1 MLPVAMDQ
9 VLDLSADL
17 VPSFGESTINM
28 VLVKVE
34 DVHLENQMK
43 DGLEIE
49 FGSAIFQI
57 IEVLHSST
65 LLKGDNIEV
74 PVKRFS
80 DIAIRDRNNYNQWNN
95 LELMKGELLI
105 LAGRI
110 ITPPNILMGQAAV
123 HVESP
128 DRGDV
133 IAARQCYV
141 IEHITDTPEKKS
153 ILLAHALTQREDLL
167 RFYALDVIGRRSQ
180 LGRADGA
187 TMISKAIDS
196 DALSSET
203 KVELGYYL
211 TRNYF
216 FDSSVKDDAANEIVV
231 ASLAKGMVNETN
243 NERSMEWM
251 NFLGSCV
258 LGEFSANKA
267 TDEAMRY
274 ALIRSIVTPSPAQ
287 VRDVLSKLARLA
299 DTFERERIMEL
310 LKAWQASSRDEVTR

>member
-1 MLPVAMDQ
+1 M
-9 VLDLSADL
+9 
-17 VPSFGESTINM
+17 
-28 VLVKVE
+28 
-34 DVHLENQMK
+34 
-43 DGLEIE
+43 
-49 FGSAIFQI
+49 
-57 IEVLHSST
+57 
-65 LLKGDNIEV
+65 
-74 PVKRFS
+74 
-80 DIAIRDRNNYNQWNN
+80 
-95 LELMKGELLI
+95 
-105 LAGRI
+105 
-110 ITPPNILMGQAAV
+110 
-123 HVESP
+123 
-128 DRGDV
+128 
-133 IAARQCYV
+133 
-141 IEHITDTPEKKS
+141 
-153 ILLAHALTQREDLL
+153 
-167 RFYALDVIGRRSQ
+167 
-180 LGRADGA
+180 GRADGS

-274 ALIRSIVTPSPAQ
+274 ALIRSIETPSPAQ

-310 LKAWQASSRDEVTR
+310 LKAWQTSSRDEVTR